1 VEIRYQIVYQ
11 AILATE
17 SASAVEQTR
26 HTLLLLRME
35 LHIQNG
41 IAILS
46 RKIVCYAEDVID
58 TSSIKRSY
66 LQFMFVE
73 VFVKKELQIEF
84 VINAG
89 GKQILKAARR
99 LIMSITYGTDILKYR
114 TNGYVA
120 SVMQNCSSNPNA
132 NSRPKKNVIN
142 TLASYLEELEIQCM
156 EIIRLT

>member
-1 VEIRYQIVYQ
+1 VK
-11 AILATE
+11 E

-26 HTLLLLRME
+26 RTSLLLRME

-46 RKIVCYAEDVID
+46 RKIVLYAEDVID
-58 TSSIKRSY
+58 TSSIKRLY

-73 VFVKKELQIEF
+73 VFVKKGLQIEH

-99 LIMSITYGTDILKYR
+99 LVMSTTYGTDILKYR

-120 SVMQNCSSNPNA
+120 SVMQIGSSNPNA
-132 NSRPKKNVIN
+132 NSRLETNVIN
-142 TLASYLEELEIQCM
+142 TSANYLVVLEIQCM
-156 EIIRLT
+156 EIIHLT